1 MRRQQDRLPRR
12 RERGDRRAQLA
23 GPDRIEPDRRLV
35 EEEHLRVVQEAAGD
49 VQPLLHAARVP
60 LRPLVLAAF
69 QPDEVEQLLDP
80 ALLRPR
86 RHAVELGEV
95 AKIVVPGEPFIDAAL
110 AAEDVANP
118 LANLARILDDVPA
131 EHPCRARGRNQQRD
145 QHLDRRRL
153 AGPVRAEQ
161 AEELPRLD
169 REAHPANGLDLLRP
183 ATNRAGVRPIGPPQL
198 VRLDRSHGPQTN
210 RGNNLAKLGRAR
222 RRSSAG

>member
-1 MRRQQDRLPRR
+1 MQETPR
-12 RERGDRRAQLA
+12 
-23 GPDRIEPDRRLV
+23 
-35 EEEHLRVVQEAAGD
+35 D
-49 VQPLLHAARVP
+49 VQTLLHAAGVA
-60 LRPLVLAAF
+60 LGPLVLAPL
-69 QPDEVEQLLDP
+69 QPHELQQLLDS
-80 ALLRPR
+80 LLLETGWN
-86 RHAVELGEV
+86 AVQLREV
-95 AKIVVPGEPFIDAAL
+95 AQVVVAGQPLVDAAL

-118 LANLARILDDVPA
+118 LANLARILDDVSA